1 MADKEKR
8 VRGYRRV
15 WLCAALAALPTL
27 AVIPASAQAQ
37 DVGYAKQ
44 GTVVCVH
51 PMATVS
57 MKAAIDQKAD
67 QSQIDK
73 IANEGFCTP
82 LAADVPFREVK
93 PVQVTLPSG
102 TVDEIVGEVTLSDGS
117 RSRFYIL
124 KNDIAPPKQ

>member
-1 MADKEKR
+1 
-8 VRGYRRV
+8 
-15 WLCAALAALPTL
+15 LAALPMLTL
-27 AVIPASAQAQ
+27 SVASAQAQ
-37 DVGYAKQ
+37 DVGYAKE

-82 LAADVPFREVK
+82 LAADVPFRQVK
-93 PVQVTLPSG
+93 PVQVTSPNG
-102 TVDEIVGEVTLSDGS
+102 PIDEIVGEVTLSDGS